1 MRTWLTVAVLLLA
14 ACDLNGNT
22 TYPGASVF
30 EAPDRGF
37 HFHYLSPPW
46 RTSSTASPFIVHLV
60 IDEVGQRDTT
70 TYKLFVGYYQGTGAT
85 PQAAASGLR
94 AAAAAATP
102 AWTIT
107 LEPKSVTTRTGEQ
120 GWEYHGYRDFAGA
133 DRFYQRE
140 TVFSDA
146 SGRLVFF
153 SLSTVY
159 PTTESD
165 VDDLILSYSAA
176 PDDGTETPAR
186 KPDAGA
192 GLTDFGGVDTKTE
205 GGAP

>member
-1 MRTWLTVAVLLLA
+1 MRTWHPIVALLLA
-14 ACDLNGNT
+14 ACDLSGGQ
-22 TYPGASVF
+22 TYPGASVY

-46 RTSSTASPFIVHLV
+46 RTNPTSAPFLVHLV

-70 TYKLFVGYYQGTGAT
+70 TYKLFTGYYIGGGAT
-85 PQAAASGLR
+85 PQAAAHALR

-107 LEPKSVTTRTGEQ
+107 LEPASVTTRTGEQ

-140 TVFSDA
+140 TVFTDA
-146 SGRLVFF
+146 TGKLVVF

-159 PTTESD
+159 PTSESD
-165 VDDLILSYSAA
+165 VDDLILSFSAA
-176 PDDGTETPAR
+176 PDEGTETPAR

-192 GLTDFGGVDTKTE
+192 QQPDSVADAFE
-205 GGAP
+205 GDLP